1 MSNGAMLETADEA
14 PPGSTALP
22 LSGELALVV
31 CGVRGP
37 RTVLLRRSAPIHIG
51 RASGC
56 ELVLAERSI
65 SRLHARFSRVADGV
79 LVEDLGSRHGTW
91 VAGARVERAE
101 LGLGAAVRVGEVV
114 IAVARAATPGSPTE
128 TAATAQEPMDFPAA
142 ATSPAETPAQAEDL
156 SLRARLRTVEH
167 AQVRRALELSAG
179 NQRKAAE
186 LVGLPL
192 RTFERRLRALRNAD
206 AARDQ
211 TERTS

>member
-1 MSNGAMLETADEA
+1 MLETADEA
-14 PPGSTALP
+14 PPGSSALP
-22 LSGELALVV
+22 LYGELALVV
-31 CGVRGP
+31 CGLRGP
-37 RTVLLRRSAPIHIG
+37 RTVLLRSQAPIHIG

-56 ELVLAERSI
+56 ELVLADRSI

-91 VAGARVERAE
+91 VAGARVERAA

-114 IAVARAATPGSPTE
+114 IAVARAQPAESAATQHEPE
-128 TAATAQEPMDFPAA
+128 TAAAS
-142 ATSPAETPAQAEDL
+142 ATQPQASQAEDL

-211 TERTS
+211 SKPTS